1 MGEVLMINLDVSLK
15 SFVEVLLGCHV
26 ESDDQ
31 SLDDLGCNDIFSL
44 LFDVA
49 DNYGFGDRIDGG
61 ELTESHA
68 YADLLEF
75 VRQHIE

>member
-1 MGEVLMINLDVSLK
+1 MGEVVMIGLECSLK
-15 SFVEVLLGCHV
+15 SFVEVNLGCCV

-31 SLDDLGCNDIFSL
+31 SLDELGCDDIFSL

-49 DNYGFGDRIDGG
+49 DNYAFGDRIDGD
-61 ELTESHA
+61 ELTEA
-68 YADLLEF
+68 NCYADLVLF